1 MKIPFTKMHGLG
13 NNYIYIDGFQVHL
26 EENEIPQLARK
37 VSDVNFGI
45 GSDGLIYMLPSEKA
59 DVRMRIFNKDG
70 SEGKNCGNGLRCI
83 AKWAYELGYVTD
95 TTFQIE
101 AKSGIV
107 DAEVFPENGLVEQVS
122 IDMGVP
128 LLKRREI
135 PMVVDNY
142 DPESRVVNEPFLV
155 ADAELNLTAVSMGNP
170 HAVFFVESIDSS
182 PVEELGPI
190 IEKDDRFP
198 DGVNVEFV
206 EVVSGK
212 ELHFRVWERGS
223 GITQACG
230 TGACAAV
237 VASVLNGYS
246 TVGEE
251 ITVHLEGGDLF
262 ISMTENQRVIMR
274 GPAEKVAEGIFNWPS
289 I

>member
-26 EENEIPQLARK
+26 EESEIPQLARK

-95 TTFQIE
+95 TSFQIE

-212 ELHFRVWERGS
+212 ELHFRVGKRFRNH
-223 GITQACG
+223 
-230 TGACAAV
+230 
-237 VASVLNGYS
+237 ASLWNR
-246 TVGEE
+246 
-251 ITVHLEGGDLF
+251 
-262 ISMTENQRVIMR
+262 SMCRRRRQCIKR
-274 GPAEKVAEGIFNWPS
+274 IFHCW
-289 I
+289 

>member
-1 MKIPFTKMHGLG
+1 
-13 NNYIYIDGFQVHL
+13 
-26 EENEIPQLARK
+26 
-37 VSDVNFGI
+37 
-45 GSDGLIYMLPSEKA
+45 
-59 DVRMRIFNKDG
+59 
-70 SEGKNCGNGLRCI
+70 
-83 AKWAYELGYVTD
+83 
-95 TTFQIE
+95 
-101 AKSGIV
+101 
-107 DAEVFPENGLVEQVS
+107 
-122 IDMGVP
+122 MGVP

>member
-1 MKIPFTKMHGLG
+1 
-13 NNYIYIDGFQVHL
+13 
-26 EENEIPQLARK
+26 
-37 VSDVNFGI
+37 
-45 GSDGLIYMLPSEKA
+45 
-59 DVRMRIFNKDG
+59 
-70 SEGKNCGNGLRCI
+70 
-83 AKWAYELGYVTD
+83 
-95 TTFQIE
+95 
-101 AKSGIV
+101 
-107 DAEVFPENGLVEQVS
+107 
-122 IDMGVP
+122 
-128 LLKRREI
+128 
-135 PMVVDNY
+135 
-142 DPESRVVNEPFLV
+142 
-155 ADAELNLTAVSMGNP
+155 MGNP

-251 ITVHLEGGDLF
+251 ITVHLEGGRF
-262 ISMTENQRVIMR
+262 IHQYD
-274 GPAEKVAEGIFNWPS
+274 
-289 I
+289 